1 MGQGVT
7 QDTSVLA
14 VLKEYYGVQDVE
26 ALVFRNSP
34 VLRMLKKER
43 IGGKYIPLPMA
54 AYGSGAVSSDFNQVT
69 QQAANSYLGV
79 SMQVQ
84 PGRLFAS
91 FVLDPQEFLASQG
104 DRAAFISVF
113 ALRAMLAM
121 DDLRKV
127 LASCLYHQGYLELGQ
142 VNAVD
147 TSGYAYVDVD
157 PSTAM
162 SVDPGSY
169 IQFAATPTSAFRAA
183 GAAYIVQS
191 IAQQGS
197 GNTRITFQVAY
208 GAGAGVAVGDWLFI
222 KGGRDING
230 NPNAP
235 VGLGGWLPSV
245 YNRGAAAY
253 GSLTQAQALA
263 AWNTYVGTSF
273 YGVNRSVAP
282 DRLAGQFIYRNVA
295 ANEPYTQAILR
306 AVKQVRRG
314 GGVPNCIVVND
325 DDFGFIM
332 NEALANRSFY
342 QTINNGGK
350 EGRNSVTQGIDQFQ
364 MSFST
369 SWINMVYDD
378 PYCPKNTAYVLDL
391 DSIRLFGLS
400 NASPILEGIPLGNQ
414 PGAPKASS
422 EGEPTTTFQ
431 FLVDDMY
438 TTSPVDLQSGKGLR
452 VDFQFFGNFSVVA
465 PAHNAVVVFN

>member
-1 MGQGVT
+1 MAQGVT
-7 QDTSVLA
+7 QDSSVLA

-34 VLRMLKKER
+34 VLKMIKKER

-54 AYGSGAVSSDFNQVT
+54 AYGSGSVSSDFNQVT
-69 QQAANSYLGV
+69 QQAANSYTGV
-79 SMQVQ
+79 SMQVS

-127 LASCLYHQGYLELGQ
+127 LASCLYHQGYLELGTI
-142 VNAVD
+142 NAID
-147 TSGYAYVDVD
+147 TTGYIYVDVD

-162 SVDPGSY
+162 AIDPGTV
-169 IQFAATPTSAFRAA
+169 IQFAATPTSAYRNA
-183 GAAYIVQS
+183 GASYTVANIS
-191 IAQQGS
+191 QQAS
-197 GNTRITFQVAY
+197 GWSRITFATAF
-208 GAGAGVAVGDWLFI
+208 GAGAGLAVGDWLFI

-230 NPNAP
+230 LPNAP
-235 VGLGGWLPSV
+235 IGLAGWLPSL
-245 YNRGAAAY
+245 YNRGAAGGAN
-253 GSLTQAQALA
+253 LT
-263 AWNTYVGTSF
+263 AWNAYIQTNF
-273 YGVNRSVAP
+273 NGVNRSVAP
-282 DRLAGQFIYRNVA
+282 DRLAGQFILRNIA
-295 ANEPYTQAILR
+295 ANEAYTQALLR
-306 AVKQVRRG
+306 GVKQARRG
-314 GGVPNCIVVND
+314 GAVVDMIVVND
-325 DDFGFIM
+325 DDFGVLM

-342 QTINNGGK
+342 QNINSTGDT
-350 EGRNSVTQGIDQFQ
+350 GRNNVTQGIDQFQ

-369 SWINMVYDD
+369 SWINLVYDD
-378 PYCPKNTAYVLDL
+378 PYCPKNVAYILDR

-400 NASPILEGIPLGNQ
+400 NASPILEDIPLSNK
-414 PGAPKASS
+414 PGAPKASDQ
-422 EGEPTTTFQ
+422 GEPTTNFQ

-452 VDFQFFGNFSVVA
+452 VDFQFFGNFAVVA

>member
-1 MGQGVT
+1 MAQGVT

-34 VLRMLKKER
+34 VLKMIKKER

-54 AYGSGAVSSDFNQVT
+54 AYGSGAVSADFNQVT

-79 SMQVQ
+79 SMQVS

-142 VNAVD
+142 IQAID
-147 TSGYAYVDVD
+147 TTGYIYVDVD

-162 SVDPGSY
+162 AIDPGTV
-169 IQFAATPTSAFRAA
+169 IQFAATPTAAFRNA
-183 GAAYIVQS
+183 GASYIVAS
-191 IAQQGS
+191 IAQQGN
-197 GNTRITFQVAY
+197 GYARVAFQTAF
-208 GAGAGVAVGDWLFI
+208 GAGAGLTVGDWLFI

-230 NPNAP
+230 LPNAP
-235 VGLGGWLPSV
+235 VGLGGWLPSL
-245 YNRGAAAY
+245 YNRGAAGGAALTNWNAY
-253 GSLTQAQALA
+253 IST
-263 AWNTYVGTSF
+263 NF

-282 DRLAGQFIYRNVA
+282 DRLAGQFILRSAA
-295 ANEPYTQAILR
+295 ANEAYTQALLR
-306 AVKQVRRG
+306 GVKQARRG
-314 GGVPNCIVVND
+314 GAVVDMIVVND

-332 NEALANRSFY
+332 NEALANRTFY
-342 QTINNGGK
+342 QTIQGGESRGKNN
-350 EGRNSVTQGIDQFQ
+350 VTQGIDQFQ

-369 SWINMVYDD
+369 SWINLVYDD
-378 PYCPKNTAYVLDL
+378 PYCPKNTAYILDT
-391 DSIRLFGLS
+391 SAIRLFGLS
-400 NASPILEGIPLGNQ
+400 NASPIMENIPLNNA

-422 EGEPTTTFQ
+422 QGEPTTNFQ

-452 VDFQFFGNFSVVA
+452 VDFQFFGNFAIVA
-465 PAHNAVVVFN
+465 PGHCAVVQFN